1 MPTPTT
7 DSPPA
12 SSSPLDALGIRGIV
26 LLLALGPA
34 AITAAI
40 LFAVAST
47 AATRI
52 TSDLADQALTAA
64 TDSIRADLDAFL
76 ERATDLAE
84 LSAAR
89 ITAGEWPE
97 DNLLAWADPAM
108 RQLDAF
114 EGIASVTWGT
124 SIGETF
130 WIIPAPSTPDEP
142 SAAPYEIALQSA
154 GEPINEF
161 PFGPGITELNTPS
174 NTYDFDATQRPWYL
188 AGQSVPDDADSPWT
202 WTPIYIWIGK
212 EASDSEVGKAVARRV
227 NTATRTGVV
236 SIDVTLGGL
245 SNNLRALDLAQEGL
259 LLIADDQGKLVASSF
274 GPVVGDDGTRRDA
287 TAALRAADA
296 TLDSTLAES
305 TRADIAGEPGRVRV
319 VRYAPAPGID
329 WRVAVAVPE
338 RLFLAEVQ
346 AARTTALLL
355 AGLATLL
362 VLGLSIAIAHR
373 VARKAQTVNDFV
385 HRIGGGDFDAR
396 LDPRGPREYHTLATQ
411 LNTMAE
417 DLAAYVDTRNSLEV
431 ANQVQRSLLPEFA
444 PSLPGLKIRGH
455 SRYCDE
461 TGGDYFDY
469 MGMPKGGVTI
479 AVGDVMGHGVAAALL
494 MATARAALRAA
505 CLESID
511 LATVMTRVND
521 VLAADLRHKRFMT
534 MTLVTADPV
543 ARSIRWASA
552 GHDPIIIYQPAI
564 DTFTELDDGDLP
576 LAIEPGIEYD
586 VYEKANLAKGTIVFI
601 GTDGI
606 WETMDAASNQFGKD
620 RLREI
625 IRDNASA
632 GVEAIG
638 KAVEAAVRQF
648 RGEEK
653 QADDVTYV
661 IVQFDE

>member
-1 MPTPTT
+1 
-7 DSPPA
+7 
-12 SSSPLDALGIRGIV
+12 
-26 LLLALGPA
+26 
-34 AITAAI
+34 
-40 LFAVAST
+40 
-47 AATRI
+47 
-52 TSDLADQALTAA
+52 
-64 TDSIRADLDAFL
+64 
-76 ERATDLAE
+76 
-84 LSAAR
+84 
-89 ITAGEWPE
+89 
-97 DNLLAWADPAM
+97 
-108 RQLDAF
+108 
-114 EGIASVTWGT
+114 
-124 SIGETF
+124 
-130 WIIPAPSTPDEP
+130 
-142 SAAPYEIALQSA
+142 
-154 GEPINEF
+154 
-161 PFGPGITELNTPS
+161 
-174 NTYDFDATQRPWYL
+174 
-188 AGQSVPDDADSPWT
+188 
-202 WTPIYIWIGK
+202 
-212 EASDSEVGKAVARRV
+212 
-227 NTATRTGVV
+227 
-236 SIDVTLGGL
+236 
-245 SNNLRALDLAQEGL
+245 
-259 LLIADDQGKLVASSF
+259 
-274 GPVVGDDGTRRDA
+274 
-287 TAALRAADA
+287 
-296 TLDSTLAES
+296 
-305 TRADIAGEPGRVRV
+305 
-319 VRYAPAPGID
+319 
-329 WRVAVAVPE
+329 
-338 RLFLAEVQ
+338 
-346 AARTTALLL
+346 
-355 AGLATLL
+355 
-362 VLGLSIAIAHR
+362 
-373 VARKAQTVNDFV
+373 
-385 HRIGGGDFDAR
+385 
-396 LDPRGPREYHTLATQ
+396 
-411 LNTMAE
+411 
-417 DLAAYVDTRNSLEV
+417 
-431 ANQVQRSLLPEFA
+431 
-444 PSLPGLKIRGH
+444 
-455 SRYCDE
+455 
-461 TGGDYFDY
+461 